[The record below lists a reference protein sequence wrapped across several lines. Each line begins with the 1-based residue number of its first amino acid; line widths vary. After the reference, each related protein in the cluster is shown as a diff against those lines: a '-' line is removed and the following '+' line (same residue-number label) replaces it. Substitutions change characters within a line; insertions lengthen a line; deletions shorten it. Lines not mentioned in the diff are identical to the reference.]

1 MSNLRGPEPDDRFR
15 HEALIYGSDEEL
27 LDFAVPFLDDGVRG
41 ASATVLRL
49 PPRLRALVLDALDD
63 RAGVMIVPMES
74 FDTPMGAVRAT
85 RSLVEDLANRAGAGR
100 VRMLGAVPHDPWSA
114 WVRYEAA
121 LNHVMG
127 PLSAWGVCAY
137 DRRETA
143 DDVLADVQRTHPR
156 LAADGG
162 TRTVEY
168 RDPAGFLAEQAERD
182 GDPLLNRAPDVE
194 LLDPDPEQLAI
205 IEVMAERTQLGRDD
219 VNGLRLSTIE
229 LVRNA
234 GDYGLRPICVRV
246 WAAIDRLV
254 VAVTDRGPGLWD
266 PFVGLITRGADGVGH
281 GLERVYDAVSEV
293 VPLANAD
300 GFTIRLT
307 QRAGAVT

>member
-1 MSNLRGPEPDDRFR
+1 
-15 HEALIYGSDEEL
+15 
-27 LDFAVPFLDDGVRG
+27 
-41 ASATVLRL
+41 
-49 PPRLRALVLDALDD
+49 
-63 RAGVMIVPMES
+63 
-74 FDTPMGAVRAT
+74 
-85 RSLVEDLANRAGAGR
+85 
-100 VRMLGAVPHDPWSA
+100 
-114 WVRYEAA
+114 
-121 LNHVMG
+121 MG

-156 LAADGG
+156 LAVDGG

-266 PFVGLITRGADGVGH
+266 PFVGLITRGADGVG
-281 GLERVYDAVSEV
+281 
-293 VPLANAD
+293 
-300 GFTIRLT
+300 FTIRLT